1 MKKYVVQFSET
12 TLNNVANLSRISKLQ
27 GFFVVLACATIGS
40 YFIIQS
46 RAAVTC
52 DLAAT
57 TSNFNTQVTAAT
69 AGQTICL
76 ASGDYGTWQGAIKS
90 GAGITIRPANGANV
104 SMALN
109 FTCGG
114 GTCNT
119 KKVSN
124 ITIDGTGAGP
134 ASGESGPGSTNGVG
148 VIPGPAPAMQ
158 ITDIN
163 MEGQTS
169 GYTTPSANQPTNVTI
184 RNVALTGWMT
194 YRGIGDAVA
203 GGANNVIEHSDID
216 NSIGFNGANNG
227 RIRLNY
233 SGAASFGM
241 SGLTIQ
247 YNKIGNTTADGIH
260 TGTALKVI
268 GNEVYNICNGTVNHP
283 DHIQFEAAD
292 APGTL
297 VQGNYVH
304 APGGSCDT
312 QGITSFDYAIK
323 GVTIENNVVNIDR
336 NFDAGIEVSHA
347 ENVVIRHNTVLD
359 ADGTGDTILVRDVPT
374 HAGYQ
379 ASVNIQVYD
388 NVASVSESLANPSA
402 LTRSDH
408 NFAVAS
414 QTLIGGTM
422 PSSYAGFALANNSS
436 GKNAASDGTDAGI
449 NINSGGTTPTPPPP
463 PPSDTTPPTVSLTA
477 PTAGSTVSG
486 ASVTL
491 SATAADNVAVSGV
504 QFKVD
509 GNNVGSEDTASP
521 FSIAWDSRTA
531 TNGSHTI
538 TAVARDAAG
547 NSTTSSS
554 VSVTTN
560 NATSCST
567 SSSSWANNSFASQ
580 NVSFTF
586 DFDATPSATNIDSVT
601 GLSSAA
607 AGAFTDLA
615 AAVRFN
621 NTGTIDARNGGAY
634 AADTALSYV
643 AGTSYH
649 FTLTVNV
656 TNHTYT
662 VVVTPA
668 GGSATT
674 VATNYAFRTEQASV
688 ASLANWAT
696 NSTTG
701 TQTTCGVTVA
711 AVAAGPKA
719 GDINGDNSV
728 NITDLSLLLSSYGQ
742 STTQCVTNNA
752 FKCDLSSPADNTVNI
767 FDLSILLSNYGK

>member
-1 MKKYVVQFSET
+1 MKRHIPKINKISKGDTLKHAHFSLANIAIFAIIFAAIGGYLIYSSFAAT
-12 TLNNVANLSRISKLQ
+12 TCNLNATTANLSSQ
-27 GFFVVLACATIGS
+27 F
-40 YFIIQS
+40 
-46 RAAVTC
+46 
-52 DLAAT
+52 
-57 TSNFNTQVTAAT
+57 TAST
-69 AGQTICL
+69 PGQTICL
-76 ASGDYGTWQGAIKS
+76 TQSGNYGTFAAGAKAAPGVTITPASGVNATLTFNISNATNVTVDGT
-90 GAGITIRPANGANV
+90 
-104 SMALN
+104 L
-109 FTCGG
+109 GG
-114 GTCNT
+114 GTMKTNCASNSFGGT
-119 KKVSN
+119 NSNVYIKNVGFRFDTWASHSGSGILNFDN
-124 ITIDGTGAGP
+124 ITVGGSDFCTASDPSIMFGFDGTAGGSITNSTFIGSTVGNSTIGLNNPDGIRADGAWTV
-134 ASGESGPGSTNGVG
+134 GPG
-148 VIPGPAPAMQ
+148 
-158 ITDIN
+158 
-163 MEGQTS
+163 
-169 GYTTPSANQPTNVTI
+169 NVF
-184 RNVALTGWMT
+184 TGFDDT
-194 YRGIGDAVA
+194 V
-203 GGANNVIEHSDID
+203 GANHTDPVQFCCGGSVSG
-216 NSIGFNGANNG
+216 NSA
-227 RIRLNY
+227 
-233 SGAASFGM
+233 
-241 SGLTIQ
+241 
-247 YNKIGNTTADGIH
+247 
-260 TGTALKVI
+260 
-268 GNEVYNICNGTVNHP
+268 
-283 DHIQFEAAD
+283 
-292 APGTL
+292 APGTGGTTFR
-297 VQGNYVH
+297 GNYF
-304 APGGSCDT
+304 
-312 QGITSFDYAIK
+312 TSSTVVAYIAAWDSTHDNI
-323 GVTIENNVVNIDR
+323 IENNVFVPGGGAS
-336 NFDAGIEVSHA
+336 FSVSLLSDS
-347 ENVVIRHNTVLD
+347 NSILRHNTMGTLQLGHKTGDNAGNGTHIYDNILDHQFD
-359 ADGTGDTILVRDVPT
+359 ADPGLVFDHNLALQAVPAGTGNLVGAPT
-374 HAGYQ
+374 FVGPLTSHDGY
-379 ASVNIQVYD
+379 
-388 NVASVSESLANPSA
+388 L
-402 LTRSDH
+402 LT
-408 NFAVAS
+408 
-414 QTLIGGTM
+414 
-422 PSSYAGFALANNSS
+422 SSSRGHL
-436 GKNAASDGTDAGI
+436 AASDGTDIGI
-449 NINSGGTTPTPPPP
+449 YALGGTTPTPPPPPPP